1 MQNRFE
7 QSTPRLTLVGADEA
21 LLRAELDSQEA
32 LALAIDSAI
41 PAGWPPEHH
50 DRGVIEWVLNALD
63 VLATN
68 DPWRL
73 YYIVLNDPRTLIGTC
88 GFKQPPDETGC
99 VEVGYSVLEQ
109 YRCLGFASEAV
120 MALMSLAFA
129 KGALEVAGRNI
140 PVAGAFATS
149 DAEVRH
155 YTRRRGKRARYGAL
169 QQTTLKPDRGLP
181 PQSGTPRPLRASAPM

>member
-88 GFKQPPDETGC
+88 GFKQQPDETGC

-129 KGALEVAGRNI
+129 KGALEVA
-140 PVAGAFATS
+140 
-149 DAEVRH
+149 AETFPSLVPSLRVMQKCGMTHVGEGSEPGTVR
-155 YTRRRGKRARYGAL
+155 YSKRR
-169 QQTTLKPDRGLP
+169 
-181 PQSGTPRPLRASAPM
+181 